1 MEIFVKV
8 LIADDNASVRRV
20 LEAMLN
26 AWGYTVESAS
36 DGREA
41 WQIME
46 RHDAP
51 PLAVIDWM
59 MPGMDGIDIC
69 RGLRAEPPRFRPY
82 LILLT
87 CRDQQED
94 IVTGLEAGADDYVT
108 KPFETEEL
116 RVRLLVGKRY
126 VEMQSTL
133 KEQMSQLQRQGEEL
147 RRSNRAL
154 KLLHESSR
162 LLTSSPNE
170 QELLENICK
179 EMVDTAGYRLAWI
192 GVTDESSPPR
202 LKPVA
207 QAGFEDGA
215 LDAMKMVWNDA
226 ALHKSPAGRAI
237 ETGRPVIM
245 HDISGNPAYPHRQVE
260 AAFRGFASLIIL
272 PFTVTSHIQGTLSIY
287 ARERESF
294 DPQEVKLLTELA
306 ESLAYGMNA
315 LRTAHERHRIEEEL
329 HKEHATAQLYL
340 DVAGVL
346 IVALDRLGIVTLV
359 NAKGCST
366 LGYSQEEIIGKNWF
380 ELCSPET
387 EHEPRKAVYEELMSG
402 KRPFHEF
409 FESTILNSSRTERIL
424 AVHASLLRD
433 SQESITGML
442 FSGEDVT
449 ERKITEK
456 ALRKSEA
463 NYRTLFDRMVNSSQ
477 AIAAYRS
484 GGEET

>member
-1 MEIFVKV
+1 VKV

-20 LEAMLN
+20 LEAMLA
-26 AWGYTVESAS
+26 AWGYTVVSAT

-69 RGLRAEPPRFRPY
+69 RGLRAEPSQFRPY

-87 CRDQQED
+87 CKDQQED

-133 KEQMSQLQRQGEEL
+133 KERMSELHRQGEEL

-154 KLLHESSR
+154 KLLNESSR
-162 LLTSSPNE
+162 LLTSCTNE
-170 QELLENICK
+170 QELLESICR

-192 GVTDESSPPR
+192 GLTEDSAPPR
-202 LKPVA
+202 LRPVA

-215 LDAMKMVWNDA
+215 LDAMRMAWNDA
-226 ALHKSPAGRAI
+226 TLAKSPAGKAI
-237 ETGRPVIM
+237 QTGSPVIM
-245 HDISGNPAYPHRQVE
+245 HDIAGNPSYTHRQVE
-260 AAFRGFASLIIL
+260 AAARGFASLIII
-272 PFTVTSHIQGTLSIY
+272 PFTVTPGKQGTLSIY
-287 ARERESF
+287 ARERNAF
-294 DPQEVKLLTELA
+294 DPREVRLLAELA
-306 ESLAYGMNA
+306 ESLAYSINA
-315 LRTAHERHRIEEEL
+315 LRTANERRRIEEEL
-329 HKEHATAQLYL
+329 QTEHATTQLYL

-346 IVALDRLGIVTLV
+346 IVALDRNGTVTLV
-359 NAKGCST
+359 NAKGCAT
-366 LGYSQEEIIGKNWF
+366 LGYQQEEILGKNWF
-380 ELCSPET
+380 ELCSPES
-387 EHEPRKAVYEELMSG
+387 EHLSRKAVYEELMTE

-409 FESTILNSSRTERIL
+409 FESTILNSGRSERVL

-433 SQESITGML
+433 RQEKITGML

>member
-1 MEIFVKV
+1 MKI

-20 LEAMLN
+20 LEAMLT
-26 AWGYTVESAS
+26 AWGYTVISAS

-46 RHDAP
+46 QADAP

-59 MPGMDGIDIC
+59 MPGRDGIDIC
-69 RGLRAEPPRFRPY
+69 RGLRTGSTGFRPY

-94 IVTGLEAGADDYVT
+94 IVAGLEAGADDYVT

-126 VEMQSTL
+126 VELQSAL
-133 KEQMSQLQRQGEEL
+133 KERMTQLHRQGEEL

-154 KLLHESSR
+154 KLLHENSR
-162 LLTSSPNE
+162 LITSCSNE
-170 QELLENICK
+170 QELMESICR
-179 EMVDTAGYRLAWI
+179 EMVDTAGYRLAWL
-192 GVTDESSPPR
+192 GLTDESSPTR
-202 LKPVA
+202 LRPVA

-215 LDAMKMVWNDA
+215 LDAMKMAWNEA
-226 ALHKSPAGRAI
+226 SLAKSPAGRAI
-237 ETGRPVIM
+237 NTGKPVIM
-245 HDISGNPAYPHRQVE
+245 QDITGNPQYMHRQVE
-260 AAFRGFASLIIL
+260 AALRGFASLIII
-272 PFTVTSHIQGTLSIY
+272 PFSVNKLIQGTLSIY
-287 ARERESF
+287 AREREAF
-294 DPQEVKLLTELA
+294 DTQEVRLLSELA
-306 ESLAYGMNA
+306 DNLAYGMNS
-315 LRTAHERHRIEEEL
+315 LRTSRERSLIEEEL
-329 HKEHATAQLYL
+329 KAEHEKAQLYL
-340 DVAGVL
+340 DVAGVM
-346 IVALDRLGIVTLV
+346 IVALDLSGTVTLV
-359 NAKGCST
+359 NPKGCSV
-366 LGYSQEEIIGKNWF
+366 LGYPRDEIIGNNWF
-380 ELCSPET
+380 DLCAPET
-387 EHEPRKAVYEELMSG
+387 EQTLRKSVYEDLMSG

-409 FESTILNSSRTERIL
+409 FESTILNSNNLERTL

-433 SQESITGML
+433 RQGNITGML

-456 ALRKSEA
+456 TLKKSEE

-484 GGEET
+484 GEEDT